1 MFMFLREVTSL
12 ANIKSAI
19 KRANKAKVR
28 ALKNRAAKSTVKT
41 AIKRF
46 EEAVNATNIE
56 DAKVQLQ
63 KAIKTIDKA
72 ASKGILHKNNAANK
86 KSRLT
91 KLYNKLAS

>member
-1 MFMFLREVTSL
+1 MFLREVTSL

-28 ALKNRAAKSTVKT
+28 ALRNRAVKSTVKT

-46 EEAVNATNIE
+46 EEAVNNNKVE
-56 DAKVQLQ
+56 DAKILLR
-63 KAIKTIDKA
+63 KAIKVIDKA

-86 KSRLT
+86 KSRLA
-91 KLYNKLAS
+91 KLYNKIAG

>member
-28 ALKNRAAKSTVKT
+28 ALRNRAAKSNIKT
-41 AIKRF
+41 TIKRF
-46 EEAVNATNIE
+46 EEAVNNNNVE
-56 DAKVQLQ
+56 DAKVLLT

-72 ASKGILHKNNAANK
+72 ASNGILHKNNAANK

-91 KLYNKLAS
+91 KLYNKLAG

>member
-1 MFMFLREVTSL
+1 MFLREVTSL

-28 ALKNRAAKSTVKT
+28 ALRNRAAKSTIKT

-46 EEAVNATNIE
+46 EEAVANNNVE
-56 DAKVQLQ
+56 DAKLQLQ

-91 KLYNKLAS
+91 KLYNKLAG